1 MNILLCCDGG
11 FSSSLVAANVQS
23 EAKKQDKDVKCWAV
37 SFGGVEDYIGE
48 IDVVLMGPQAIHA
61 KNSVEEKCRP
71 HGIPVGVMSHRD
83 YGFCDG
89 AAVLK
94 QAEQL
99 IAENK

>member
-1 MNILLCCDGG
+1 MLRRGLLLQLGSCQCAERG
-11 FSSSLVAANVQS
+11 
-23 EAKKQDKDVKCWAV
+23 KKQDKDVKCWAV